1 MLKNR
6 KENANIRKTMNISVS
21 RCSMKLKFVVKR
33 PKKKIKTLKK
43 GYE

>member
-21 RCSMKLKFVVKR
+21 TRCSMKLKFVVKR
-33 PKKKIKTLKK
+33 PKKKD
-43 GYE
+43 